1 MAAIVHDAL
10 CASHWAGHKPANYKG
25 EALDTALKEYELAAD
40 NLTDIPHYV
49 IPTARVW
56 KIKQI
61 DASMANLK
69 MAIAALDRFKA
80 NLHPVINA
88 LKTVQMAADK
98 AKAELT
104 EMAKGDEVDAKQY
117 RNAAN
122 QAARI
127 ARLAVGG
134 VKCYL

>member
-25 EALDTALKEYELAAD
+25 EDLDAALKEYELAAD

-69 MAIAALDRFKA
+69 MAIAALDRFRA

-88 LKTVQMAADK
+88 LRTVQAAADK

-104 EMAKGDEVDAKQY
+104 ELAKSDEVDAKQY
-117 RNAAN
+117 LNAAN
-122 QAARI
+122 QAAKI
-127 ARLAVGG
+127 GRLAVGG